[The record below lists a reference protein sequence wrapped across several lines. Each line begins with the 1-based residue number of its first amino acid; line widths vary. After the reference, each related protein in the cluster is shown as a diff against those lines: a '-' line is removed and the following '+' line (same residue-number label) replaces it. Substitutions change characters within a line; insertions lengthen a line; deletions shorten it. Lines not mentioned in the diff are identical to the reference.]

1 MGIIQKIV
9 GEVRKHARAKR
20 AKVFR
25 ESFAIGPETRIL
37 DIGSEDGSS
46 IAAVLQG
53 SQAKPHNIYIAD
65 IDETF
70 LERGRQRYGFT
81 PVSIPESGRLPFD
94 DRFFDI
100 VYCSSVIEHVTLPK
114 SEVWEQTS
122 GEHFR
127 DVAVQHQRSF
137 AEEIR
142 RLGKRFYVQTPN
154 KWFPVE
160 SHTWL
165 PFVGYLPRRFLV
177 PVLRF
182 TNAFW
187 VKRTSPDWH
196 LLSVG
201 DMKSMFPDA
210 NIRKERLLGL
220 TKSIMAIKND

>member
-1 MGIIQKIV
+1 MAMVQRIV
-9 GEVRKHARAKR
+9 DEVRKHARAKR

-25 ESFAIGPETRIL
+25 SNFAIGADTKIL

-53 SQAKPHNIYIAD
+53 SDAKPHNIYIAD
-65 IDETF
+65 IDEQF

-81 PVSIPESGRLPFD
+81 PVSIPESGRLPFGD
-94 DRFFDI
+94 GFFDI

-114 SEVWEQTS
+114 SEVWQEIS
-122 GEHFR
+122 GERFR
-127 DVAVQHQRSF
+127 ELAVQHQRGF

-142 RLGKRFYVQTPN
+142 RLGKSFYVQTPN

-177 PVLRF
+177 PLLRL
-182 TNAFW
+182 TNAVW
-187 VKRTSPDWH
+187 VKHTSPDWH
-196 LLSVG
+196 LLSVA
-201 DMKSMFPDA
+201 DMKAMFPDA
-210 NIRKERLLGL
+210 TIQKERFFGF
-220 TKSIMAIKND
+220 TKSIMAIKNS